1 VPILL
6 HRGGLKKVNQQQE
19 IKLEEFF
26 DFTRDEVENKISVT
40 IPDEK
45 IVKVLQGGKR
55 LRSLLAH
62 LSFKVCTAG
71 NETPQQ
77 YQRALEGA
85 VSIEL
90 AHGASLV
97 HDDIIDKDAERRGK
111 PAFHVKE
118 GIGRAILTGHKM
130 LAHGFDIA
138 LSHGKDVAK
147 LYVDSWN
154 EVVNGELDEVN
165 FNREDFKTIPT
176 SVTKSAI
183 FEAYNKII
191 DMKTA
196 ALFSSACK
204 AGALEADMTGDIL
217 NVFSDYGREIGLA
230 YQLADDLVDLANGE
244 MIDSV
249 IIPLLNKLEDK
260 TIKKGS
266 LKAREIK
273 RKFAK
278 HQDEIQEFY
287 IDEIKRHVKN
297 AEELGKSNI
306 IPSSSYKD
314 MLIDAPTY
322 IINRMLQ
329 EISVSI

>member
-1 VPILL
+1 M
-6 HRGGLKKVNQQQE
+6 NQQQE
-19 IKLEEFF
+19 IRLEEFF
-26 DFTRDEVENKISVT
+26 DFTRGEVENKITVT

-45 IVKVLQGGKR
+45 IVKVLKGGKR

-62 LSFKVCTAG
+62 LSFKVCTEG
-71 NETPQQ
+71 NETSQQ

-97 HDDIIDKDAERRGK
+97 HDDIIDKDVERRGR
-111 PAFHVKE
+111 PAFHIKE

-130 LAHGFDIA
+130 LAQGFDIA

-165 FNREDFKTIPT
+165 FNKDDLKSPT
-176 SVTKSAI
+176 SATKSAI

-217 NVFSDYGREIGLA
+217 NVFANYGREIGLA

-249 IIPLLNKLEDK
+249 IIPILNKLENK

-273 RKFAK
+273 KKFVK
-278 HQDEIQEFY
+278 HQDEIQEY
-287 IDEIKRHVKN
+287 YTKEIKKHVGK
-297 AEELGKSNI
+297 AEELGKSDI

-322 IINRMLQ
+322 IINRMLS
-329 EISVSI
+329 EISISI